1 MSKTKSIIHPAS
13 GIDITAPGGIESL
26 LDFHRAHFGDAV
38 MEENGGDGGNSG
50 DNGAGS
56 ESGTNAQGN
65 ATNQG
70 QTTED
75 TSGDEKLG
83 EPGIKALHAER
94 DARKQAEKDLEDT
107 RARLQQLE
115 DASKSDDQKQ
125 AERLQNL
132 EQSDRQKDSK
142 ISSLEADLTRY
153 RVAAAEGLDLEAA
166 ERLRGS
172 TEDEIR
178 ADAKEFAKKFGTK
191 RPGEVPG
198 TGVRGSD
205 APNVTPGMGRLQS
218 AYASTSK

>member
-1 MSKTKSIIHPAS
+1 MSKTTSIIHPES

-26 LDFHRAHFGDAV
+26 LNFHRAHFGDAV
-38 MEENGGDGGNSG
+38 MEDTSGAGGEGG

-56 ESGTNAQGN
+56 DSGTNAQTN
-65 ATNQG
+65 TTNQD
-70 QTTED
+70 QPTD
-75 TSGDEKLG
+75 NNGDEKLG

-94 DARKQAEKDLEDT
+94 DARKQAEKDLEET
-107 RARLQQLE
+107 RARIKELE

-125 AERLQNL
+125 AERLQTL

-198 TGVRGSD
+198 AGARGSD
-205 APNVTPGMGRLQS
+205 NPNVTPGVGRMQA

>member
-1 MSKTKSIIHPAS
+1 MSKTTSIIHPAS
-13 GIDITAPGGIESL
+13 GIDITAAGGIESL
-26 LDFHRAHFGDAV
+26 LNFHRAHFGDAV
-38 MEENGGDGGNSG
+38 MEDTNGDGGEGG

-56 ESGTNAQGN
+56 DSGTSQDQPADDN
-65 ATNQG
+65 T
-70 QTTED
+70 
-75 TSGDEKLG
+75 GDEKLG

-94 DARKQAEKDLEDT
+94 DARKQAEKDLEET
-107 RARLQQLE
+107 RARIKELE

-125 AERLQNL
+125 AERLQTL

-198 TGVRGSD
+198 AGVRGSD
-205 APNVTPGMGRLQS
+205 NPNVTPGVGRMQA